1 MRFRL
6 LGPLA
11 LADGPDTVVLQP
23 SKPANL
29 LAALLLHANTPVSA
43 EYLQRA
49 VWGEEQPATARAA
62 LQTCVLR
69 LRRLFSKHGVTT
81 SIDAV
86 PGGYRV
92 TAAPSTLDLLG
103 FRDRVRRAAGLDRD
117 PEAELCALRDAL
129 SLWQGSLL
137 ANVRSVVLHRDEVP
151 RLAEER
157 LRAVERVCDLL
168 LGLGRCGEALVDLW
182 TATRVHPGHER
193 FHEQLIEALYRSG
206 RQSQA
211 LAEYRRV
218 KGFLLEELGV
228 DPSPSLRRLELSI
241 LRGEDLGPA
250 APSAPRVIRGETV
263 ALPAGR
269 EGTAGGVGPVPG
281 QGAVFV
287 PAEGAVYVPAP
298 GVASVPGPGAVSA
311 PGQGGAYVPAQGTEP
326 ISAQGTSPA
335 VAPGA
340 APAIAPGVVS
350 VPAEGAAYVPA
361 QGTASAP
368 VPGAVSAPG
377 QGAAYVPGPG
387 AVSAPV
393 QGTGPISAQGTS
405 PAMAPNGTP
414 VTAQGITTGPGQ
426 GITPAPAPGTVS
438 APVQGTALVP
448 GEGAAPAMVQGAASV
463 PAAGAASVPD
473 PGTAPISSQG
483 TTPTTP
489 PSGTPAPAQGAIP
502 VTASAP
508 VAASCIEPVPAVPH
522 FTGRVAEAAALTA
535 RLTAPPPS
543 GPEDHRPLAVLVS
556 GAPGIGKSAL
566 AQHAARLVRDAF
578 PGGQLLVRMT
588 RADGEPRSAEEV
600 AVDVAAALGAT
611 GERRALLIL
620 DDVVDA
626 DQVRPLLTP
635 GGEAGAGLAVVVTS
649 RMGLGG
655 LIATHGGWVQRLT
668 TFTEAESYALLLTA
682 LGAERVEAEPRA
694 AHRLAAVCGHFPAA
708 LRILTARLLTRPGL
722 RLADAADWLGDD
734 PLARLTL
741 TDSPDH
747 SVTGLFDR
755 ALGRLDPRLS
765 EAFTRLAQGPPALL
779 DDRGPEDEGPV
790 PEAVREQLAD
800 AGLLEDGPPG
810 PYRIHDLLRAHVRRT
825 ARIRDRRTE
834 KV

>member
-29 LAALLLHANTPVSA
+29 LAALLLHANSTVSA

-69 LRRLFSKHGVTT
+69 LRRLFAKHGVTGT
-81 SIDAV
+81 SIEAV
-86 PGGYRV
+86 PGGYRI
-92 TAAPSTLDLLG
+92 TAAPPTLDLLG
-103 FRDRVRRAAGLDRD
+103 FREQVRRAAGLDRD

-137 ANVRSVVLHRDEVP
+137 ANVRSDVLHRDEVP

-182 TATRVHPGHER
+182 TATRVYPGHER
-193 FHEQLIEALYRSG
+193 FHEQLIEALYRTG

-241 LRGEDLGPA
+241 LRGEDLGSAGPA
-250 APSAPRVIRGETV
+250 APRVIRGETV
-263 ALPAGR
+263 LLPA
-269 EGTAGGVGPVPG
+269 TDPAATSPGPSAAAAFA
-281 QGAVFV
+281 QA
-287 PAEGAVYVPAP
+287 AAP
-298 GVASVPGPGAVSA
+298 GVG
-311 PGQGGAYVPAQGTEP
+311 
-326 ISAQGTSPA
+326 
-335 VAPGA
+335 
-340 APAIAPGVVS
+340 
-350 VPAEGAAYVPA
+350 
-361 QGTASAP
+361 
-368 VPGAVSAPG
+368 
-377 QGAAYVPGPG
+377 
-387 AVSAPV
+387 
-393 QGTGPISAQGTS
+393 
-405 PAMAPNGTP
+405 
-414 VTAQGITTGPGQ
+414 
-426 GITPAPAPGTVS
+426 
-438 APVQGTALVP
+438 
-448 GEGAAPAMVQGAASV
+448 
-463 PAAGAASVPD
+463 
-473 PGTAPISSQG
+473 
-483 TTPTTP
+483 
-489 PSGTPAPAQGAIP
+489 
-502 VTASAP
+502 
-508 VAASCIEPVPAVPH
+508 PVPAVPH
-522 FTGRVAEAAALTA
+522 FTGRAAEAAAMAA
-535 RLTAPPPS
+535 RLTAPPAP
-543 GPEDHRPLAVLVS
+543 GPEDHRPLTVLVS

-566 AQHAARLVRDAF
+566 AQHVARLVRDAF
-578 PGGQLLVRMT
+578 PAGQLLVRMT
-588 RADGEPRSAEEV
+588 RTDGEPRTVDEV
-600 AVDVAAALGAT
+600 AAEVAAAR
-611 GERRALLIL
+611 GEPDAGRALLIL

-626 DQVRPLLTP
+626 GQVRPLLAP
-635 GGEAGAGLAVVVTS
+635 AGPELTVVVTS

-668 TFTEAESYALLLTA
+668 AFTEAESHALLLAA

-722 RLADAADWLGDD
+722 RLADAVDWLGGD

-765 EAFTRLAQGPPALL
+765 EAFARLAQGPPELL
-779 DDRGPEDEGPV
+779 ADRGPEDEGPV

>member
-1 MRFRL
+1 MRFQL

-29 LAALLLHANTPVSA
+29 LAALLLHANSPVSA

-69 LRRLFSKHGVTT
+69 LRRLFSRHGVTT

-86 PGGYRV
+86 PGGYRI
-92 TAAPSTLDLLG
+92 TAAPPTLDLLG

-228 DPSPSLRRLELSI
+228 DPSPSLRRLELAV

-250 APSAPRVIRGETV
+250 GPAAPRVILGETV
-263 ALPAGR
+263 ALPAAR
-269 EGTAGGVGPVPG
+269 RVT
-281 QGAVFV
+281 
-287 PAEGAVYVPAP
+287 
-298 GVASVPGPGAVSA
+298 
-311 PGQGGAYVPAQGTEP
+311 
-326 ISAQGTSPA
+326 
-335 VAPGA
+335 APGA
-340 APAIAPGVVS
+340 EPATAPD
-350 VPAEGAAYVPA
+350 
-361 QGTASAP
+361 
-368 VPGAVSAPG
+368 
-377 QGAAYVPGPG
+377 
-387 AVSAPV
+387 
-393 QGTGPISAQGTS
+393 
-405 PAMAPNGTP
+405 
-414 VTAQGITTGPGQ
+414 
-426 GITPAPAPGTVS
+426 
-438 APVQGTALVP
+438 
-448 GEGAAPAMVQGAASV
+448 AASV
-463 PAAGAASVPD
+463 MAPDAASVPD
-473 PGTAPISSQG
+473 QGGSPGTAPGGSPVTPQAASCVVAPSSPPVPAQG
-483 TTPTTP
+483 G
-489 PSGTPAPAQGAIP
+489 SPAPAQGGSPASGEATP
-502 VTASAP
+502 VAAPAAGTTFAP
-508 VAASCIEPVPAVPH
+508 VAASRIEPVPAVPH
-522 FTGRVAEAAALTA
+522 FTGRAAEAAALTA
-535 RLTAPPPS
+535 RLTAPLPP
-543 GPEDHRPLAVLVS
+543 GPEDHRPLTVLVS

-578 PGGQLLVRMT
+578 PAGQLLVRMT
-588 RADGEPRSAEEV
+588 RPDGEPRPADEV
-600 AVDVAAALGAT
+600 AADVAAALGAS
-611 GERRALLIL
+611 GDGRALLIL

-626 DQVRPLLTP
+626 DQVRPLLAP
-635 GGEAGAGLAVVVTS
+635 RGEAGAGPGPAVVVTS

-668 TFTEAESYALLLTA
+668 TFTETESYALLLTA

-741 TDSPDH
+741 TGSPDH
-747 SVTGLFDR
+747 SVSGLFDR

-765 EAFTRLAQGPPALL
+765 EAFTHLAQGPPTLL
-779 DDRGPEDEGPV
+779 DDRGPDDEGPV

>member
-1 MRFRL
+1 MRFQL

-29 LAALLLHANTPVSA
+29 LAALLLHANSPVSA

-49 VWGEEQPATARAA
+49 IWGEEQPATARAA

-86 PGGYRV
+86 PGGYRI
-92 TAAPSTLDLLG
+92 TAAPPTLDLLG

-168 LGLGRCGEALVDLW
+168 LALGRCGEALVDLW

-228 DPSPSLRRLELSI
+228 DPSPSLRRLELAV

-250 APSAPRVIRGETV
+250 GPVAPRVIRGDTV
-263 ALPAGR
+263 ALPAAR
-269 EGTAGGVGPVPG
+269 PVTAPDAAPSTAPDAASVMAPDAASATDQGVPPAQA
-281 QGAVFV
+281 QGASPVTPQAASGV
-287 PAEGAVYVPAP
+287 VAP
-298 GVASVPGPGAVSA
+298 GPTP
-311 PGQGGAYVPAQGTEP
+311 VPAQGGP
-326 ISAQGTSPA
+326 PVLAQGGSP
-335 VAPGA
+335 APGA
-340 APAIAPGVVS
+340 TPVV
-350 VPAEGAAYVPA
+350 A
-361 QGTASAP
+361 
-368 VPGAVSAPG
+368 
-377 QGAAYVPGPG
+377 
-387 AVSAPV
+387 
-393 QGTGPISAQGTS
+393 
-405 PAMAPNGTP
+405 P
-414 VTAQGITTGPGQ
+414 VTAAVT
-426 GITPAPAPGTVS
+426 
-438 APVQGTALVP
+438 
-448 GEGAAPAMVQGAASV
+448 
-463 PAAGAASVPD
+463 AAG
-473 PGTAPISSQG
+473 
-483 TTPTTP
+483 TTF
-489 PSGTPAPAQGAIP
+489 
-502 VTASAP
+502 AP
-508 VAASCIEPVPAVPH
+508 VATPRIEPVPAVPH
-522 FTGRVAEAAALTA
+522 FTGRAAEAAALTA
-535 RLTAPPPS
+535 RLTAPPPP
-543 GPEDHRPLAVLVS
+543 GPEDHRPLTVLVS

-566 AQHAARLVRDAF
+566 AQHAARLARDAF
-578 PGGQLLVRMT
+578 PAGQLLVRMT
-588 RADGEPRSAEEV
+588 RADGEPRPADEV
-600 AVDVAAALGAT
+600 AADVAAALGAA
-611 GERRALLIL
+611 GDGRALLIL

-626 DQVRPLLTP
+626 DQVRPLLTLR
-635 GGEAGAGLAVVVTS
+635 GEAGAGPGPAVVVTS

-668 TFTEAESYALLLTA
+668 TFTETESYALLLTA
-682 LGAERVEAEPRA
+682 LGTERVEAEPRA

-747 SVTGLFDR
+747 SVSGLFDR

-765 EAFTRLAQGPPALL
+765 EAFTHLAQGPPTLL
-779 DDRGPEDEGPV
+779 DDRGPDDDGPV

>member
-1 MRFRL
+1 MRFQL

-29 LAALLLHANTPVSA
+29 LAALLLHANSPVSA

-69 LRRLFSKHGVTT
+69 LRRLFSRHGVTT

-86 PGGYRV
+86 PGGYRI
-92 TAAPSTLDLLG
+92 TAAPPTLDLLG

-228 DPSPSLRRLELSI
+228 DPSPSLRRLELAV

-250 APSAPRVIRGETV
+250 GPAAPRVILGETV
-263 ALPAGR
+263 ALPAAR
-269 EGTAGGVGPVPG
+269 RVT
-281 QGAVFV
+281 
-287 PAEGAVYVPAP
+287 
-298 GVASVPGPGAVSA
+298 
-311 PGQGGAYVPAQGTEP
+311 
-326 ISAQGTSPA
+326 
-335 VAPGA
+335 APGA
-340 APAIAPGVVS
+340 EPATAPD
-350 VPAEGAAYVPA
+350 
-361 QGTASAP
+361 
-368 VPGAVSAPG
+368 
-377 QGAAYVPGPG
+377 
-387 AVSAPV
+387 
-393 QGTGPISAQGTS
+393 
-405 PAMAPNGTP
+405 
-414 VTAQGITTGPGQ
+414 
-426 GITPAPAPGTVS
+426 
-438 APVQGTALVP
+438 
-448 GEGAAPAMVQGAASV
+448 AASV
-463 PAAGAASVPD
+463 MAPDAASVPD
-473 PGTAPISSQG
+473 QGGSPGTAPGGSPVTPQG
-483 TTPTTP
+483 ASCVVAPSAP
-489 PSGTPAPAQGAIP
+489 PVPAQGGSPAPAQGGSPASAQGGSPASGEATP
-502 VTASAP
+502 VAAPAAGTTFAP
-508 VAASCIEPVPAVPH
+508 VAASRIEPVPAVPH
-522 FTGRVAEAAALTA
+522 FTGRAAEAAALTA
-535 RLTAPPPS
+535 RLTAPLPP
-543 GPEDHRPLAVLVS
+543 GPEDHRPLTVLVS

-578 PGGQLLVRMT
+578 PAGQLLVRMT
-588 RADGEPRSAEEV
+588 RPDGEPRPADEV
-600 AVDVAAALGAT
+600 AADVAAALGAS
-611 GERRALLIL
+611 GDGRALLIL

-626 DQVRPLLTP
+626 DQVRPLLAP
-635 GGEAGAGLAVVVTS
+635 RGEAGAGPGPAVVVTS

-668 TFTEAESYALLLTA
+668 TFTETESYALLLTA

-747 SVTGLFDR
+747 SVSGLFDR

-765 EAFTRLAQGPPALL
+765 EAFTHLAQGPPTLL
-779 DDRGPEDEGPV
+779 DDRGPDDEGPV

-825 ARIRDRRTE
+825 ARTRDRRTE

>member
-1 MRFRL
+1 MRFQL

-29 LAALLLHANTPVSA
+29 LAALLLHANSPVSA

-81 SIDAV
+81 SIEAV
-86 PGGYRV
+86 PGGYRI
-92 TAAPSTLDLLG
+92 TAAPPTLDLLG

-193 FHEQLIEALYRSG
+193 FHEQLIEALYRCG

-228 DPSPSLRRLELSI
+228 DPSPSLRRLELAV

-250 APSAPRVIRGETV
+250 GPAAPRVIRGETV
-263 ALPAGR
+263 PLPAAR
-269 EGTAGGVGPVPG
+269 PALAPDAAPSTAPDAASATAQATASVTP
-281 QGAVFV
+281 QGASPVV
-287 PAEGAVYVPAP
+287 AV
-298 GVASVPGPGAVSA
+298 
-311 PGQGGAYVPAQGTEP
+311 
-326 ISAQGTSPA
+326 
-335 VAPGA
+335 
-340 APAIAPGVVS
+340 
-350 VPAEGAAYVPA
+350 
-361 QGTASAP
+361 
-368 VPGAVSAPG
+368 
-377 QGAAYVPGPG
+377 
-387 AVSAPV
+387 
-393 QGTGPISAQGTS
+393 
-405 PAMAPNGTP
+405 
-414 VTAQGITTGPGQ
+414 
-426 GITPAPAPGTVS
+426 
-438 APVQGTALVP
+438 
-448 GEGAAPAMVQGAASV
+448 
-463 PAAGAASVPD
+463 
-473 PGTAPISSQG
+473 
-483 TTPTTP
+483 
-489 PSGTPAPAQGAIP
+489 SGTPAPAEGGPPVQGTTP
-502 VTASAP
+502 VAAPPPALAAGTTFAP
-508 VAASCIEPVPAVPH
+508 VAASRIEPVPAVPH
-522 FTGRVAEAAALTA
+522 FTGRAAETAALTA
-535 RLTAPPPS
+535 RLTAPPPP
-543 GPEDHRPLAVLVS
+543 GPEDHRPLTVLVS

-566 AQHAARLVRDAF
+566 AQHAARLVRDVF
-578 PGGQLLVRMT
+578 PAGQLLVRMT
-588 RADGEPRSAEEV
+588 RADGEPRPADEV
-600 AVDVAAALGAT
+600 AADVAAALGAS
-611 GERRALLIL
+611 GDGRALLIL

-626 DQVRPLLTP
+626 DQVRPLLAP
-635 GGEAGAGLAVVVTS
+635 KGEAGAGPGPAVVVTS

-722 RLADAADWLGDD
+722 RLSDAADWLGDD

-765 EAFTRLAQGPPALL
+765 EAFTHLAQGPPTLL
-779 DDRGPEDEGPV
+779 DDQGPQDEGPV

>member
-1 MRFRL
+1 MRFQL

-29 LAALLLHANTPVSA
+29 LAALLLHANSPVSA

-49 VWGEEQPATARAA
+49 IWGEEQPATARAA

-86 PGGYRV
+86 PGGYRI
-92 TAAPSTLDLLG
+92 TAAPPTLDLLG
-103 FRDRVRRAAGLDRD
+103 FRDRLRRAAGLDRD

-168 LGLGRCGEALVDLW
+168 LALGRCGEALVDLW

-228 DPSPSLRRLELSI
+228 DPSPSLRRLELAV

-250 APSAPRVIRGETV
+250 APAAPRVILGETV
-263 ALPAGR
+263 ALPAAR
-269 EGTAGGVGPVPG
+269 PITAPHAAPSTVSAVTPSTVLDAASATAPDAASATD
-281 QGAVFV
+281 QGASPVTSQAASGV
-287 PAEGAVYVPAP
+287 VAP
-298 GVASVPGPGAVSA
+298 GPTPVLP
-311 PGQGGAYVPAQGTEP
+311 QGGHPVPAQG
-326 ISAQGTSPA
+326 
-335 VAPGA
+335 AP
-340 APAIAPGVVS
+340 P
-350 VPAEGAAYVPA
+350 VPA
-361 QGTASAP
+361 QGGS
-368 VPGAVSAPG
+368 
-377 QGAAYVPGPG
+377 
-387 AVSAPV
+387 
-393 QGTGPISAQGTS
+393 
-405 PAMAPNGTP
+405 
-414 VTAQGITTGPGQ
+414 
-426 GITPAPAPGTVS
+426 
-438 APVQGTALVP
+438 
-448 GEGAAPAMVQGAASV
+448 
-463 PAAGAASVPD
+463 
-473 PGTAPISSQG
+473 
-483 TTPTTP
+483 
-489 PSGTPAPAQGAIP
+489 PAPAQATTP
-502 VTASAP
+502 VAAPAPAAGTTFAP
-508 VAASCIEPVPAVPH
+508 VATPRIEPVPAVPH
-522 FTGRVAEAAALTA
+522 FTGRAAEAAALTA
-535 RLTAPPPS
+535 RLTAPPPP
-543 GPEDHRPLAVLVS
+543 GPEDHRPLTVLVS

-566 AQHAARLVRDAF
+566 AQHAARLARDAF
-578 PGGQLLVRMT
+578 PAGQLLVRMT
-588 RADGEPRSAEEV
+588 RADGEPRPADEV
-600 AVDVAAALGAT
+600 TADVAAVLGAA
-611 GERRALLIL
+611 GEGRALLIL

-626 DQVRPLLTP
+626 DQVRPLLTLR
-635 GGEAGAGLAVVVTS
+635 GEAGAGPGPAVVVTS

-668 TFTEAESYALLLTA
+668 TFTETESYALLLTA

-734 PLARLTL
+734 PLSRLTL

-747 SVTGLFDR
+747 SVSGLFDR

-765 EAFTRLAQGPPALL
+765 EAFTHLAQGPPTLL
-779 DDRGPEDEGPV
+779 DDRGPDDDGPV

>member
-1 MRFRL
+1 MRFQL

-11 LADGPDTVVLQP
+11 LADGSDTVVLQP

-29 LAALLLHANTPVSA
+29 LAALLLHANSPVST

-49 VWGEEQPATARAA
+49 IWGEEQPATARAA

-81 SIDAV
+81 SIDAM
-86 PGGYRV
+86 PGGYRI
-92 TAAPSTLDLLG
+92 TAAPPTLDLLG
-103 FRDRVRRAAGLDRD
+103 FRDRVRRAAGLERD

-129 SLWQGSLL
+129 SLWQGALL

-228 DPSPSLRRLELSI
+228 DPSPSLRRLELAV

-250 APSAPRVIRGETV
+250 GPAAPRVIRGETV
-263 ALPAGR
+263 PLPAAR
-269 EGTAGGVGPVPG
+269 PATALDAAPSTVSVSDAESATAPDAESATP
-281 QGAVFV
+281 QGASGVV
-287 PAEGAVYVPAP
+287 AP
-298 GVASVPGPGAVSA
+298 GPTP
-311 PGQGGAYVPAQGTEP
+311 VPAQGGP
-326 ISAQGTSPA
+326 
-335 VAPGA
+335 
-340 APAIAPGVVS
+340 
-350 VPAEGAAYVPA
+350 
-361 QGTASAP
+361 P
-368 VPGAVSAPG
+368 VLTRGGS
-377 QGAAYVPGPG
+377 
-387 AVSAPV
+387 
-393 QGTGPISAQGTS
+393 
-405 PAMAPNGTP
+405 
-414 VTAQGITTGPGQ
+414 
-426 GITPAPAPGTVS
+426 
-438 APVQGTALVP
+438 
-448 GEGAAPAMVQGAASV
+448 
-463 PAAGAASVPD
+463 
-473 PGTAPISSQG
+473 
-483 TTPTTP
+483 
-489 PSGTPAPAQGAIP
+489 PAPAQGATSVPAP
-502 VTASAP
+502 VTAAGTTFAP
-508 VAASCIEPVPAVPH
+508 VAVPRIEPVPAVPH
-522 FTGRVAEAAALTA
+522 FTGRAAETAALTA
-535 RLTAPPPS
+535 RLTAPPPP
-543 GPEDHRPLAVLVS
+543 GPEDHRPLTVLVS

-566 AQHAARLVRDAF
+566 AQHAARLARDAF
-578 PGGQLLVRMT
+578 PAGQLLVRMT
-588 RADGEPRSAEEV
+588 RADGEPRPAAEVV
-600 AVDVAAALGAT
+600 AEVAAALGAA
-611 GERRALLIL
+611 GDGRALLIL

-635 GGEAGAGLAVVVTS
+635 RGEAGAGPGPAVVVTS

-747 SVTGLFDR
+747 SVSGLFDR

-765 EAFTRLAQGPPALL
+765 EAFTHLAQGPPTLL
-779 DDRGPEDEGPV
+779 DDRGPEDDGLV

-810 PYRIHDLLRAHVRRT
+810 PYRIHELLRAHVRRT

>member
-1 MRFRL
+1 MRFQL

-29 LAALLLHANTPVSA
+29 LAALLLHANSPVSA

-49 VWGEEQPATARAA
+49 IWGEEQPATARAA

-86 PGGYRV
+86 PGGYRI
-92 TAAPSTLDLLG
+92 TAAPPTLDLLG
-103 FRDRVRRAAGLDRD
+103 FRDRLRRAAGLDRD
-117 PEAELCALRDAL
+117 PEAELCALREAL

-168 LGLGRCGEALVDLW
+168 LALGRCGEALVDLW
-182 TATRVHPGHER
+182 TATRLHPGHER

-228 DPSPSLRRLELSI
+228 DPSPSLRRLELAV

-250 APSAPRVIRGETV
+250 APAAPRVIRGETV
-263 ALPAGR
+263 VLPAAR
-269 EGTAGGVGPVPG
+269 PITAPHAAPSTVS
-281 QGAVFV
+281 AVTPSTV
-287 PAEGAVYVPAP
+287 LDAASATAP
-298 GVASVPGPGAVSA
+298 DAVSA
-311 PGQGGAYVPAQGTEP
+311 TDQGASPVTSQAASGVVAPGPTPVLPQGGPPVPAQG
-326 ISAQGTSPA
+326 
-335 VAPGA
+335 AP
-340 APAIAPGVVS
+340 P
-350 VPAEGAAYVPA
+350 VPA
-361 QGTASAP
+361 QGGS
-368 VPGAVSAPG
+368 
-377 QGAAYVPGPG
+377 
-387 AVSAPV
+387 
-393 QGTGPISAQGTS
+393 
-405 PAMAPNGTP
+405 
-414 VTAQGITTGPGQ
+414 
-426 GITPAPAPGTVS
+426 
-438 APVQGTALVP
+438 
-448 GEGAAPAMVQGAASV
+448 
-463 PAAGAASVPD
+463 
-473 PGTAPISSQG
+473 
-483 TTPTTP
+483 
-489 PSGTPAPAQGAIP
+489 PAPAQAATP
-502 VTASAP
+502 VAAPAPAAGTTFAP
-508 VAASCIEPVPAVPH
+508 VATPRIEPVPAVPH
-522 FTGRVAEAAALTA
+522 FTGRAAEAAALTA
-535 RLTAPPPS
+535 RLTAPPPP
-543 GPEDHRPLAVLVS
+543 GPEDHRPLTVLVS

-566 AQHAARLVRDAF
+566 AQHAARLARDAF
-578 PGGQLLVRMT
+578 PAGQLLVRMT
-588 RADGEPRSAEEV
+588 RADGEPRPADEV
-600 AVDVAAALGAT
+600 TADVAAVLGAA
-611 GERRALLIL
+611 GEGRALLIL

-626 DQVRPLLTP
+626 DQVRPLLTLR
-635 GGEAGAGLAVVVTS
+635 GEAGAGPGPAVVVTS

-668 TFTEAESYALLLTA
+668 TFTETESYALLLTA

-734 PLARLTL
+734 PLSRLTL

-747 SVTGLFDR
+747 SVSGLFDR

-765 EAFTRLAQGPPALL
+765 EAFTHLAQGPPTLL
-779 DDRGPEDEGPV
+779 DDRGPDDDGPV

>member
-1 MRFRL
+1 MRFQL

-11 LADGPDTVVLQP
+11 LADGTDTVVLQP

-29 LAALLLHANTPVSA
+29 LAALLLHANSAVSA

-49 VWGEEQPATARAA
+49 IWGEEQPATAKAA

-69 LRRLFSKHGVTT
+69 LRRLFSRHGVTT
-81 SIDAV
+81 SIEAV
-86 PGGYRV
+86 PGGYRI
-92 TAAPSTLDLLG
+92 TAAPPTLDLLG
-103 FRDRVRRAAGLDRD
+103 FRDRVRRAAGLARE

-129 SLWQGSLL
+129 ALWQGSLL

-206 RQSQA
+206 RQAQA

-250 APSAPRVIRGETV
+250 GPAAPHVIRGETV
-263 ALPAGR
+263 PLPATR
-269 EGTAGGVGPVPG
+269 PSTDR
-281 QGAVFV
+281 GAV
-287 PAEGAVYVPAP
+287 PAMD
-298 GVASVPGPGAVSA
+298 
-311 PGQGGAYVPAQGTEP
+311 
-326 ISAQGTSPA
+326 
-335 VAPGA
+335 PGA
-340 APAIAPGVVS
+340 APVTDR
-350 VPAEGAAYVPA
+350 
-361 QGTASAP
+361 GTAAAGDRGAP
-368 VPGAVSAPG
+368 
-377 QGAAYVPGPG
+377 
-387 AVSAPV
+387 PV
-393 QGTGPISAQGTS
+393 GGR
-405 PAMAPNGTP
+405 
-414 VTAQGITTGPGQ
+414 
-426 GITPAPAPGTVS
+426 
-438 APVQGTALVP
+438 
-448 GEGAAPAMVQGAASV
+448 GAAPVGGRGAAPVVHAV
-463 PAAGAASVPD
+463 PVADRSAVPVASPGA
-473 PGTAPISSQG
+473 T
-483 TTPTTP
+483 
-489 PSGTPAPAQGAIP
+489 
-502 VTASAP
+502 P
-508 VAASCIEPVPAVPH
+508 VAARVAAAGTDAPPAGTDAPAAASRIGAVPAVPH
-522 FTGRVAEAAALTA
+522 FTGRAAETAAMTA
-535 RLTAPPPS
+535 RLTATSP
-543 GPEDHRPLAVLVS
+543 PEDDRPLTVLVS

-578 PGGQLLVRMT
+578 PAGQHLVPMT
-588 RADGEPRSAEEV
+588 RADGEPRPADEV
-600 AVDVAAALGAT
+600 AADVAATLGAS
-611 GERRALLIL
+611 GEGRALLIL
-620 DDVVDA
+620 DDVIDA

-635 GGEAGAGLAVVVTS
+635 RGEAGALPGHAVVVTS

-694 AHRLAAVCGHFPAA
+694 AHRLAALCGHFPAA

-722 RLADAADWLGDD
+722 RLADAADWLGED

-747 SVTGLFDR
+747 SVDGLFDR

-765 EAFTRLAQGPPALL
+765 EAFTHLAQGPPALL
-779 DDRGPEDEGPV
+779 DDQGPEDEGPV
-790 PEAVREQLAD
+790 PEAVRERLAD

>member
-1 MRFRL
+1 MRFQL

-29 LAALLLHANTPVSA
+29 LAALLLNANSTVSA

-69 LRRLFSKHGVTT
+69 LRRLFAKHGVTGT
-81 SIDAV
+81 AIEAV
-86 PGGYRV
+86 PGGYRI
-92 TAAPSTLDLLG
+92 TAEPPTLDLLG
-103 FRDRVRRAAGLDRD
+103 FRDQVRRAAGLDRD
-117 PEAELCALRDAL
+117 PEAELHALRDAL
-129 SLWQGSLL
+129 ALWQGALL
-137 ANVRSVVLHRDEVP
+137 ANVRSEVLHRDEVP

-182 TATRVHPGHER
+182 TATRVYPGHER
-193 FHEQLIEALYRSG
+193 FHEQLIEALYRTG

-241 LRGEDLGPA
+241 LRGEDLG
-250 APSAPRVIRGETV
+250 SAGPDASRVIRGETV
-263 ALPAGR
+263 PLPAAAAAAPASSVAVPV
-269 EGTAGGVGPVPG
+269 TAPAAAVPAGG
-281 QGAVFV
+281 
-287 PAEGAVYVPAP
+287 
-298 GVASVPGPGAVSA
+298 AS
-311 PGQGGAYVPAQGTEP
+311 
-326 ISAQGTSPA
+326 A
-335 VAPGA
+335 VAPAGGA
-340 APAIAPGVVS
+340 ALAPA
-350 VPAEGAAYVPA
+350 
-361 QGTASAP
+361 
-368 VPGAVSAPG
+368 AVSG
-377 QGAAYVPGPG
+377 VG
-387 AVSAPV
+387 
-393 QGTGPISAQGTS
+393 
-405 PAMAPNGTP
+405 
-414 VTAQGITTGPGQ
+414 
-426 GITPAPAPGTVS
+426 
-438 APVQGTALVP
+438 
-448 GEGAAPAMVQGAASV
+448 
-463 PAAGAASVPD
+463 
-473 PGTAPISSQG
+473 
-483 TTPTTP
+483 
-489 PSGTPAPAQGAIP
+489 
-502 VTASAP
+502 
-508 VAASCIEPVPAVPH
+508 PVPAVPH
-522 FTGRVAEAAALTA
+522 FTGRTAEAAALAA
-535 RLTAPPPS
+535 RLTEPAAA
-543 GPEDHRPLAVLVS
+543 GPEDHRPLTVLVS

-566 AQHAARLVRDAF
+566 AQHVARLVRDAF
-578 PGGQLLVRMT
+578 PAGQLLVRMT
-588 RADGEPRSAEEV
+588 RADGEPRTADEV
-600 AVDVAAALGAT
+600 AAEVALALREP
-611 GERRALLIL
+611 GEGRALLIL

-626 DQVRPLLTP
+626 DQVRPLLP
-635 GGEAGAGLAVVVTS
+635 PVSADGPEPAVVVTS

-668 TFTEAESYALLLTA
+668 AFTDAESYALLLAT

-694 AHRLAAVCGHFPAA
+694 ARQLAVLCGHFPAA

-722 RLADAADWLGDD
+722 RLADAVDWLGDD

-755 ALGRLDPRLS
+755 ALDRLDPRLS
-765 EAFTRLAQGPPALL
+765 EAFTHLAQGPPELL
-779 DDRGPEDEGPV
+779 ADRGPEDEGPV

>member
-6 LGPLA
+6 LGSLA

-29 LAALLLHANTPVSA
+29 LAALLLHANSPVSA

-86 PGGYRV
+86 PGGYRI
-92 TAAPSTLDLLG
+92 TAASSTLDLLG
-103 FRDRVRRAAGLDRD
+103 FRERVRRAAGLDRD

-250 APSAPRVIRGETV
+250 APSAPRIVRGEAV
-263 ALPAGR
+263 ALPPGR
-269 EGTAGGVGPVPG
+269 PGVAGGAVPAPAPDAVPAPG
-281 QGAVFV
+281 QGAASIPVPGAVPVPDPGAVPV
-287 PAEGAVYVPAP
+287 PAEGAAYVPAE
-298 GVASVPGPGAVSA
+298 GA
-311 PGQGGAYVPAQGTEP
+311 AYVAAQGAEPASAQGTEP
-326 ISAQGTSPA
+326 ISAQGA
-335 VAPGA
+335 
-340 APAIAPGVVS
+340 
-350 VPAEGAAYVPA
+350 
-361 QGTASAP
+361 
-368 VPGAVSAPG
+368 
-377 QGAAYVPGPG
+377 
-387 AVSAPV
+387 
-393 QGTGPISAQGTS
+393 S

-414 VTAQGITTGPGQ
+414 VTAQGITTVPGQ
-426 GITPAPAPGTVS
+426 GGTPAPAPGTVS
-438 APVQGTALVP
+438 VPGQGDASAP
-448 GEGAAPAMVQGAASV
+448 GEGAAPAVVEGAASV
-463 PAAGAASVPD
+463 PAAGTAPLPS
-473 PGTAPISSQG
+473 PGTAP
-483 TTPTTP
+483 TTT
-489 PSGTPAPAQGAIP
+489 PSGTPAPARGATP
-502 VTASAP
+502 AP
-508 VAASCIEPVPAVPH
+508 APATVADSCIEPVPAVPH

-535 RLTAPPPS
+535 RLTAAPPS

-588 RADGEPRSAEEV
+588 RADGEPRSADEV
-600 AVDVAAALGAT
+600 AAGVAVALGAA
-611 GERRALLIL
+611 GEGRALLIL

-626 DQVRPLLTP
+626 DQVRPLLSP

>member
-29 LAALLLHANTPVSA
+29 LAALLLHANSTVSA

-69 LRRLFSKHGVTT
+69 LRRLFAKHGVTGT
-81 SIDAV
+81 SIEAV
-86 PGGYRV
+86 PGGYRI

-103 FRDRVRRAAGLDRD
+103 FREQVRRAAGLDRD
-117 PEAELCALRDAL
+117 PDAELCALRDAL

-137 ANVRSVVLHRDEVP
+137 ANVRSDVLHRDEVP

-182 TATRVHPGHER
+182 TATRVYPGHER
-193 FHEQLIEALYRSG
+193 FHEQLIEALYRTG

-241 LRGEDLGPA
+241 LRGEDLGSAGPA
-250 APSAPRVIRGETV
+250 APRVIRGETV
-263 ALPAGR
+263 LLSAADPA
-269 EGTAGGVGPVPG
+269 ADL
-281 QGAVFV
+281 
-287 PAEGAVYVPAP
+287 
-298 GVASVPGPGAVSA
+298 
-311 PGQGGAYVPAQGTEP
+311 
-326 ISAQGTSPA
+326 
-335 VAPGA
+335 A
-340 APAIAPGVVS
+340 AP
-350 VPAEGAAYVPA
+350 
-361 QGTASAP
+361 SA
-368 VPGAVSAPG
+368 
-377 QGAAYVPGPG
+377 
-387 AVSAPV
+387 
-393 QGTGPISAQGTS
+393 
-405 PAMAPNGTP
+405 
-414 VTAQGITTGPGQ
+414 
-426 GITPAPAPGTVS
+426 
-438 APVQGTALVP
+438 
-448 GEGAAPAMVQGAASV
+448 
-463 PAAGAASVPD
+463 
-473 PGTAPISSQG
+473 
-483 TTPTTP
+483 
-489 PSGTPAPAQGAIP
+489 
-502 VTASAP
+502 AP
-508 VAASCIEPVPAVPH
+508 VAAAAFAPSAAPGIGPVPAVPH
-522 FTGRVAEAAALTA
+522 FTGRAAEAAAMAA
-535 RLTAPPPS
+535 RLTAPPAP
-543 GPEDHRPLAVLVS
+543 GPEDHRPLTVLVS

-566 AQHAARLVRDAF
+566 AQHVARLVRDAF
-578 PGGQLLVRMT
+578 PAGQLLVRMT
-588 RADGEPRSAEEV
+588 RTDGEPRTVDEV
-600 AVDVAAALGAT
+600 AAEVAAALGEPGA
-611 GERRALLIL
+611 GRALLIL

-626 DQVRPLLTP
+626 DQVRPLLAP
-635 GGEAGAGLAVVVTS
+635 AGPELAAVVTS

-668 TFTEAESYALLLTA
+668 AFTEAESHALLLAA

-722 RLADAADWLGDD
+722 RLADAVDWLGGD

-765 EAFTRLAQGPPALL
+765 EAFARLAQGPPELL
-779 DDRGPEDEGPV
+779 ADRGPEDEGPV

>member
-1 MRFRL
+1 MRFQL

-11 LADGPDTVVLQP
+11 LADGSDTVVLQP

-29 LAALLLHANTPVSA
+29 LAALLLHANSPVST

-49 VWGEEQPATARAA
+49 IWGEEQPATARAA

-81 SIDAV
+81 SIDAM
-86 PGGYRV
+86 PGGYRI
-92 TAAPSTLDLLG
+92 TAAPPTLDLLG
-103 FRDRVRRAAGLDRD
+103 FRDRVRRAAGLERD

-129 SLWQGSLL
+129 SLWQGALL

-228 DPSPSLRRLELSI
+228 DPSPSLRRLELAV

-250 APSAPRVIRGETV
+250 GPAAPRVIRGETV
-263 ALPAGR
+263 PLPAAR
-269 EGTAGGVGPVPG
+269 PATALDAAPSTVSVSDAESATAPDAESATP
-281 QGAVFV
+281 QGASGVV
-287 PAEGAVYVPAP
+287 AP
-298 GVASVPGPGAVSA
+298 GPTP
-311 PGQGGAYVPAQGTEP
+311 VPAQGGP
-326 ISAQGTSPA
+326 
-335 VAPGA
+335 
-340 APAIAPGVVS
+340 
-350 VPAEGAAYVPA
+350 
-361 QGTASAP
+361 P
-368 VPGAVSAPG
+368 VLTRGGS
-377 QGAAYVPGPG
+377 
-387 AVSAPV
+387 
-393 QGTGPISAQGTS
+393 
-405 PAMAPNGTP
+405 
-414 VTAQGITTGPGQ
+414 
-426 GITPAPAPGTVS
+426 
-438 APVQGTALVP
+438 
-448 GEGAAPAMVQGAASV
+448 
-463 PAAGAASVPD
+463 
-473 PGTAPISSQG
+473 
-483 TTPTTP
+483 
-489 PSGTPAPAQGAIP
+489 PAPAQGATSVPAP
-502 VTASAP
+502 VTAAGTTFAP
-508 VAASCIEPVPAVPH
+508 VAVPRIEPVPAVPH
-522 FTGRVAEAAALTA
+522 FTGRAAETAALTA
-535 RLTAPPPS
+535 RLTAPPPP
-543 GPEDHRPLAVLVS
+543 GPEDHRPLTVLVS

-566 AQHAARLVRDAF
+566 AQHAARLARDAF
-578 PGGQLLVRMT
+578 PAGQLLVRMT
-588 RADGEPRSAEEV
+588 RADGEPRPADEVVAE
-600 AVDVAAALGAT
+600 VAAALGAA
-611 GERRALLIL
+611 GDGRALLIL

-635 GGEAGAGLAVVVTS
+635 RGEAGAGPGPAVVVTS

-747 SVTGLFDR
+747 SVSGLFDR

-765 EAFTRLAQGPPALL
+765 EAFTHLAQGPPTLL
-779 DDRGPEDEGPV
+779 DDRGPEDDGLV

-810 PYRIHDLLRAHVRRT
+810 PYRIHELLRAHVRRT